1 MAENLI
7 GETLSLRGD
16 SEAAIAHFRA
26 AAAMDPL
33 FALPHLHIGIYE
45 EDHRHPREAIEQSQK
60 VIELTQSAADR
71 MPALRNNAFVH
82 MSFAYNQLGDYAN
95 QEKYLNMAAQ
105 LQQP

>member
-1 MAENLI
+1 
-7 GETLSLRGD
+7 
-16 SEAAIAHFRA
+16 
-26 AAAMDPL
+26 
-33 FALPHLHIGIYE
+33 
-45 EDHRHPREAIEQSQK
+45 
-60 VIELTQSAADR
+60 